1 MENPISLR
9 SLMFFYFIRTK
20 SDALKCK
27 LCATQTKTIILIVDS
42 GLLQELIKLVAEYMK
57 VLI

>member
-1 MENPISLR
+1 
-9 SLMFFYFIRTK
+9 MFFYFIRTK